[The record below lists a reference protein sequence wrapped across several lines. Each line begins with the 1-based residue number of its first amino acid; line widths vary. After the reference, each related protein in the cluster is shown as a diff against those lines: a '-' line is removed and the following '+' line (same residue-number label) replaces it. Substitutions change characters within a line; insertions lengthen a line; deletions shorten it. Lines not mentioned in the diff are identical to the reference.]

1 MTNKL
6 HYALGFVFV
15 FISSFVLN
23 ATVIKSGSGKDS
35 TVTASKVEKKNH
47 TITPQVVR
55 TFPEVDTQLE
65 QQLTSF
71 SLNYASSEPEFNP
84 AYLEE
89 HFGRNPKTDTLIA
102 KAYSLFKTVEGL
114 GSFVDKITGK
124 ELLKLPIGMRKRDS
138 TGNTV
143 TLAISEVEFT
153 PQHAILKAYA
163 KLEIPEKG
171 SNNAKKELIFGAEN
185 ITLTHDG
192 GLAGDMRLVLL
203 GDVGIPINGDQ
214 WLITLKGNIDLENDG
229 AFSDDSYVEFDC
241 DGLKGIGLK
250 GDVRVSR
257 QVLKPLNSNGTPKC
271 TNVNEL
277 DFLTQSSVSKE
288 CYVGSSFDIK
298 TSGWNDIFLE
308 VDLDPFEV
316 VGLDGWG
323 FYTKNVV
330 LDLSDTRGSTKMNL
344 PKEYE
349 AIYGG
354 ADLKLWRGFYAE
366 EISVMLPQGIE
377 DKNASNGRVSFGA
390 TNLIL
395 DSQGIS
401 GTFFGE
407 NILTA
412 GNGAAGDWAFTI
424 EDVSLSLL
432 ANNVQGGS
440 MGGDISVPILKQP
453 MDYNG
458 YIHQNGYGLQ
468 VSLTEAYSAPVFMG
482 ELNLAPNS
490 SVAIDVL
497 EGKVYPY
504 ANLTGTMGITGNL
517 NDTPETVE
525 QRAEDNKSETTS
537 SETKEEEESGAIN
550 FRGIVFEELEL
561 QTQPGTKKIQ
571 AKKFG
576 FEGNLNLM
584 NFPATIS
591 NLSLI
596 TPGKQVGLEFD
607 LTVNLDGSGAGA
619 TTKLA
624 ILGNTEENGKA
635 WKFDQVKLSAIKIDY
650 KKSGIALKGGLEIM
664 KDDPLYGNGFKGLLM
679 ADIEKLSFNANG
691 KAIFGAKDF
700 RYWSVD
706 IWTTKNGNTQSKNK
720 LLIDSFVGGIS
731 NKMRKVS
738 DNSGFSPENSVYEP
752 DSETGLGI
760 RAGVQINSKNSGTF
774 SGRAYL
780 DMEFNT
786 HGGLNRIGFIGE
798 GAFMGNNDY
807 VKETGDTAA
816 LAETLKE
823 VDEKIKEDS
832 TQINQLKED
841 GNYMEASK
849 EAIPLSSV
857 ASSGKVGVY
866 VGIEKDFVND
876 TFDGE
881 FELYI
886 DLPGLRGG
894 GQNNMAG
901 YAKIHTSP
909 TDWYVYIGTPQK
921 RISLIFD
928 VKMTEIEVGGYFMT
942 GTQLP
947 SQLDPHPRVVQILGR
962 DMLNN
967 NRQENQLQAG
977 RGFAFGLNFAYRKSF
992 TGGLFYASIE
1002 AGAGFDVMHAFYPD
1016 AQCVGRP
1023 GPVGNNG
1030 WYSMGQVYA
1039 YIYGEFGID
1048 VNLLFVKGKFKIG
1061 EAGIAAMLRGQFPNP
1076 VYIQGYVGMY
1086 YNILGGLVKG
1096 RMRLKVEMG
1105 EECQLS
1111 NIAEG
1116 VGVPII
1122 SDVQPNNGADD
1133 VSVFA
1138 APQAVF
1144 NYAINEEVTVDLAE
1158 GQKTFRIHLDTFKV
1172 THLGQ
1177 EIDGV
1182 TEWNDSKDAITFK
1195 PEETLP
1201 SKEDIKV
1208 LVEVSFEERVNGAFR
1223 PLLENGSPVKEK
1235 KEIVFQT
1242 DEAPDHIP
1250 FENIE
1255 YIYPV
1260 VDQGQF
1266 YPEEYKTGYLKMIT
1280 TQDYLF
1286 QGEYEMRAE
1295 FIANGQGIRTDLSY
1309 DRANKLVFFDIP
1321 DMDLESDYEVSIIAF
1336 PPGANIET
1344 EIVVEESEVY
1354 SEEDAGDT
1362 AWYNPDSDTQENKN
1376 VGSSVVVSNKKA
1388 ANVKISNG
1396 APKPI
1401 LTYNFH
1407 TSQHSSFGDKISDLE
1422 ITNNI
1427 TNYIVADVHSLSIK
1441 VANYEYLDAL
1451 EIFGGRYTNSQ
1462 PLVYAQAKLTDNYFN
1477 NVIEPLVYNEY
1488 PLNGNIYVDRGEQS
1502 AEVLGVPP
1510 IRSFYISTNYIANL
1524 EENPNSSWV
1533 KNRIPFVYNLP
1544 MQYKIDFAHFRNTIA
1559 NRYEPGSAGYNQYS
1573 YLMQVFPAMPFGTYK
1588 AELIYRTPGN
1598 RYQKGYTI
1606 RYKND

>member
-1 MTNKL
+1 MTNQL
-6 HYALGFVFV
+6 RQVLLFVFA
-15 FISSFVLN
+15 FIFYIHAN
-23 ATVIKSGSGKDS
+23 AGVYPVDPGKDS
-35 TVTASKVEKKNH
+35 IKVLNKKSESLQLLEENVTRN
-47 TITPQVVR
+47 
-55 TFPEVDTQLE
+55 FPELDEHLKD
-65 QQLTSF
+65 QLTKF
-71 SLNYASSEPEFNP
+71 SLDYSTKEPEFNEE
-84 AYLEE
+84 YLEE
-89 HFGRNPKTDTLIA
+89 HFNRNPKTDTLIA
-102 KAYSLFKTVEGL
+102 KAYRLFQTVEGL

-153 PQHAILKAYA
+153 PQHAIIKAFA

-171 SNNAKKELIFGAEN
+171 SNNQKKELIFGAEN
-185 ITLTHDG
+185 IILTHDG

-214 WLITLKGNIDLENDG
+214 WLITLKGSIDLKKDG
-229 AFSDDSYVEFDC
+229 AFSEDSYIEFNC
-241 DGLKGIGLK
+241 DGLKQIGLK
-250 GDVRVSR
+250 GEVRVSR
-257 QVLKPLNSNGTPKC
+257 ELLKPLNQDGTQKCSNMGEVGLP
-271 TNVNEL
+271 EP
-277 DFLTQSSVSKE
+277 SSSQMD
-288 CYVGSSFDIK
+288 CYVGTTFNIQ

-323 FYTKNVV
+323 FYTQNVV
-330 LDLSDTRGSTKMNL
+330 LDLSDMRGSTQMRL
-344 PKEYE
+344 PNEYN

-377 DKNASNGRVSFGA
+377 DKNESNGRVRFGA

-407 NILTA
+407 NVLTE
-412 GNGAAGDWAFTI
+412 GNGAAGEWAFTI
-424 EDVSLSLL
+424 EDVSLTLL

-440 MGGDISVPILKQP
+440 MGGNISVPILKQP
-453 MDYNG
+453 MDYDG

-490 SVAIDVL
+490 SVAIDVID
-497 EGKVYPY
+497 GKVYPY

-517 NDTPETVE
+517 DDTPETVE
-525 QRAEDNKSETTS
+525 QRTEENKSETTS
-537 SETKEEEESGAIN
+537 SETKKEDESGAIN

-584 NFPATIS
+584 NFPASIS
-591 NLSLI
+591 NLNLI
-596 TPGKQVGLEFD
+596 TPANQVGLEFD
-607 LTVNLDGSGAGA
+607 LTINLDGSGTGA

-624 ILGNTEENGKA
+624 ILGNTEENGKS
-635 WKFDQVKLSAIKIDY
+635 WKFNEVKLSAIEINY
-650 KKSGIALKGGLEIM
+650 EKSGISLVGGLEIM
-664 KDDPLYGNGFKGLLM
+664 KDHPLYGNGFKGLLM
-679 ADIEKLSFNANG
+679 ANIDKLDFSANG
-691 KAIFGAKDF
+691 KAIFGSNEF

-706 IWTTKNGNTQSKNK
+706 IWTTSNEKTQSNNK

-731 NKMRKVS
+731 NRMRKVS
-738 DNSGFSPENSVYEP
+738 QNNGFNPEDSVYEP
-752 DSETGLGI
+752 DINTGLGI
-760 RAGVQINSKNSGTF
+760 RAGVQINSQNSGTF
-774 SGRAYL
+774 SGKAYL
-780 DMEFNT
+780 DMEFNV

-798 GAFMGNNDY
+798 GAFMGDSNY
-807 VKETGDTAA
+807 VQETADPAA
-816 LAETLKE
+816 LAETFK
-823 VDEKIKEDS
+823 VVNEKFES
-832 TQINQLKED
+832 NLVHVNQLKDD

-849 EAIPLSSV
+849 ETIPLSSV
-857 ASSGKVGVY
+857 AGSGKVGVY

-894 GQNNMAG
+894 GEDNLAG

-1016 AQCVGRP
+1016 AQCLGRP
-1023 GPVGNNG
+1023 GPVGSNG

-1111 NIAEG
+1111 NVAEG

-1144 NYAINEEVTVDLAE
+1144 NYAINEEVTVDLEE

-1172 THLGQ
+1172 MHQGQ
-1177 EIDGV
+1177 EIDGT
-1182 TEWNDSKDAITFK
+1182 TEWNDAKDAITFK

-1201 SKEDIKV
+1201 SQDDIKV

-1223 PLLENGSPVKEK
+1223 PLLENGSPVKES
-1235 KEIVFQT
+1235 KEITFQT

-1250 FENIE
+1250 LENIE

-1321 DMDLESDYEVSIIAF
+1321 DMDLESDYEISIIAF

-1344 EIVVEESEVY
+1344 EIVVEETEVY

-1362 AWYNPDSDTQENKN
+1362 AWYNPDSDTQESKN

-1388 ANVKISNG
+1388 ANVTISNG

-1401 LTYNFH
+1401 LTYNFQ
-1407 TSQHSSFGDKISDLE
+1407 TSQHPSFGDKISDLE

-1502 AEVLGVPP
+1502 EEVLGVPP
-1510 IRSFYISTNYIANL
+1510 VRSFYISTNYIANL